1 MKWTYKI
8 YIGALAIGMLA
19 SCQSTQSYQHLDIAA
34 KELYRDTQEGDTLSI
49 GMMPWQTLFKDAKL
63 QELITEGIE
72 NNLDL
77 KMGIERLY
85 ASEALLKQSKAAF
98 LPDLSI
104 GGGVK
109 RSRLAYPQGFGFV
122 KNATQYDVFAN
133 TSWEIDVWGK
143 LASSKRAAY
152 YRMLQSDAGQKTV
165 QTQIVAQIADYYYQL
180 LALDQQQTIIEKTIA
195 NRKVD
200 VETMQKLKESNV
212 VTGAAVVQSEA
223 NYYDA
228 EATLPGVKRQIREVE
243 NALNVLLGKP
253 VGTIDR
259 ANLTVQELPI
269 EPSIGIPAHLL
280 KNRPDVMA
288 AEYELAAYFE
298 DVNAAKRAFYP
309 SLNITGGAGFSS
321 YEFKDWFTSTGLF
334 ANIAGGLLQPIF
346 NKRQNKTRLEIAKA
360 SYQEKAYNFQK
371 IMLVAGQEVSD
382 ALYAYEMAGEQLT
395 MRQQQVDKLALAVDY
410 TKKLL
415 VYHSSTNYT
424 DVLTSEQAH
433 LYAQLAHSNDQL
445 LEWQAIIK
453 LYKALGGGWRE

>member
-49 GMMPWQTLFKDAKL
+49 GIMPWQTLFKDAKL

-77 KMGIERLY
+77 KMGIERLH

-109 RSRLAYPQGFGFV
+109 RSRLSYPQGFGFV

-152 YRMLQSDAGQKTV
+152 YRMLQSDAGQKAV

-180 LALDQQQTIIEKTIA
+180 LALDQQVSIIEQTIV
-195 NRKVD
+195 NRKED
-200 VETMQKLKESNV
+200 VTVMQKLKESNV

-253 VGTIDR
+253 VGAIDR
-259 ANLTVQELPI
+259 ANLTAQELPI

-360 SYQEKAYNFQK
+360 SYQEKVHNFQK
-371 IMLVAGQEVSD
+371 TMLVAGQEVSD
-382 ALYAYEMAGEQLT
+382 ALYAYEMSGEQLA
-395 MRQQQVDKLALAVDY
+395 MRQKQVAKLALAVDY

>member
-19 SCQSTQSYQHLDIAA
+19 SCQSTQSYQHLDIAV

-77 KMGIERLY
+77 KIGIERLH
-85 ASEALLKQSKAAF
+85 ASESLLKQSKAAF

-109 RSRLAYPQGFGFV
+109 RSRLSYPQGFGFV
-122 KNATQYDVFAN
+122 KNSTQYDVFAN

-152 YRMLQSDAGQKTV
+152 YRMLQSDAGQKAV

-180 LALDQQQTIIEKTIA
+180 LALDQQQTIIEKTIV

-269 EPSIGIPAHLL
+269 EPNIGIPAHLL

-371 IMLVAGQEVSD
+371 TMLVAGQEVSD

>member
-77 KMGIERLY
+77 KMGIERLH

-395 MRQQQVDKLALAVDY
+395 IRQQQVDKLALAVDY

>member
-8 YIGALAIGMLA
+8 YIGVAAIGLLA
-19 SCQSTQSYQHLDIAA
+19 SCQSA
-34 KELYRDTQEGDTLSI
+34 KTYHKQEAIDQDLYRVVQETDTLNI

-63 QELITEGIE
+63 QELITEGIK

-77 KMGIERLY
+77 KMGIERLH

-109 RSRLAYPQGFGFV
+109 RSRLSYPQGFGFV
-122 KNATQYDVFAN
+122 KNATQYDVFAS
-133 TSWEIDVWGK
+133 TSWEIDVWGR

-152 YRMLQSDAGQKTV
+152 YRMLKSDAGQKAV

-180 LALDQQQTIIEKTIA
+180 LALDQQQAIIEKTIV
-195 NRKVD
+195 NRKDD
-200 VETMQKLKESNV
+200 VETMQKLKESSV

-243 NALNVLLGKP
+243 NALNILLGKP
-253 VGTIDR
+253 VGEIDR
-259 ANLTVQELPI
+259 TDLSVQELPI
-269 EPSIGIPAHLL
+269 KPSIGIPAHLL
-280 KNRPDVMA
+280 QNRPDVMA

-298 DVNAAKRAFYP
+298 DVSAAKRAFYP
-309 SLNITGGAGFSS
+309 ALTITGGAGFSS
-321 YEFKDWFTSTGLF
+321 YEFKDWFSSTGLF

-346 NKRQNKTRLEIAKA
+346 NKRQNKTRLEVAKA
-360 SYQEKAYNFQK
+360 TYQEKAYNFQK
-371 IMLVAGQEVSD
+371 AMLVAGQEVSD
-382 ALYAYEMAGEQLT
+382 ALYAYEMAGEQLA
-395 MRQQQVDKLALAVDY
+395 MRQLQVNKLALAVDY

>member
-49 GMMPWQTLFKDAKL
+49 GIMSWQTLFKDAKL

-77 KMGIERLY
+77 KMGIERLH

-109 RSRLAYPQGFGFV
+109 RSRLSYPQGFGFV

-143 LASSKRAAY
+143 LASSKRATY
-152 YRMLQSDAGQKTV
+152 YRMLQSDAGQKAV

-180 LALDQQQTIIEKTIA
+180 LALDQQVSIIEQTIV
-195 NRKVD
+195 NRKED
-200 VETMQKLKESNV
+200 VTVMQKLKESNV

-259 ANLTVQELPI
+259 ANLPVQELPI

-360 SYQEKAYNFQK
+360 SYQEKVHNFQK
-371 IMLVAGQEVSD
+371 TMLVAGQEVSD
-382 ALYAYEMAGEQLT
+382 ALYAYEMAGEQLA
-395 MRQQQVDKLALAVDY
+395 MRQQQVAKLALAVDY

-424 DVLTSEQAH
+424 DV
-433 LYAQLAHSNDQL
+433 
-445 LEWQAIIK
+445 
-453 LYKALGGGWRE
+453 

>member
-77 KMGIERLY
+77 KIGIERLH

-109 RSRLAYPQGFGFV
+109 RSRLSYPQGFGFV

-152 YRMLQSDAGQKTV
+152 YRMLQSDAGQKAV

-180 LALDQQQTIIEKTIA
+180 LALDQQQTIIEKTIV

-200 VETMQKLKESNV
+200 VETMQKLKESSV

-309 SLNITGGAGFSS
+309 SLNITGGVGFSS

-371 IMLVAGQEVSD
+371 TMLVAGQEVSD

>member
-1 MKWTYKI
+1 MKWTYNI
-8 YIGALAIGMLA
+8 YIGVLAIGMLA
-19 SCQSTQSYQHLDIAA
+19 SCQPTKDYHHLDIASQ
-34 KELYRDTQEGDTLSI
+34 ELYRDTKEGDTLSI
-49 GMMPWQTLFKDAKL
+49 GMMPWQSLFKDEQL
-63 QELITEGIE
+63 QNLISEGIE

-77 KMGIERLY
+77 KMGIERLHI
-85 ASEALLKQSKAAF
+85 AESMLKQSKAAF
-98 LPDLSI
+98 LPDLNI

-109 RSRLAYPQGFGFV
+109 RSRLSYPQGFGFV

-133 TSWEIDVWGK
+133 TSWEIDIWGK

-152 YRMLQSDAGQKTV
+152 YRLLQSEAGQKAV
-165 QTQIVAQIADYYYQL
+165 QTQIVAQIAEYYYQL
-180 LALDQQQTIIEKTIA
+180 LALDQQQEIIEKTIA

-200 VETMQKLKESNV
+200 VTTMQKLKESNV

-243 NALNVLLGKP
+243 NALSILLGKT
-253 VGTIDR
+253 VGTIER
-259 ANLTVQELPI
+259 NSLTGQVLPVD
-269 EPSIGIPAHLL
+269 PTIGIPAHLL

-288 AEYELAAYFE
+288 AEFQLAAYFE
-298 DVNAAKRAFYP
+298 DVNVAKRAFYP
-309 SLNITGGAGFSS
+309 SLTITGGAGFSS

-334 ANIAGGLLQPIF
+334 ANIAGGLLQPVF
-346 NKRQNKTRLEIAKA
+346 NKRLNKTRLEVAKA

-371 IMLVAGQEVSD
+371 AMLVAGQEVSD
-382 ALYAYEMAGEQLT
+382 ALYAYEMAAEQLT
-395 MRQQQVDKLALAVDY
+395 KREQQVEKLALAVDY

-433 LYAQLAHSNDQL
+433 LYAQLAQANDKL
-445 LEWQAIIK
+445 LEWQSIIK